1 MLWRAGCI
9 ACAGASFDCSDRLA
23 LGRTLFLAGGASCK
37 EGLSIAAPFLASFGR
52 SGPTPT
58 AGRSRRSA
66 PRRSGAPARTPGIT
80 YTYDANGNQITRDGA
95 SQAWASFNLPV
106 QVAQP
111 VGGTTYLSQFSY
123 GPDRQRWKQV
133 ASYSNGTETTYYVG
147 GLLEKESPS
156 SGATQWRHYVH
167 LPSGMAIVVAR
178 ASNNQK
184 TVRYLLVDHLGSTDK
199 VLNEAGAIVASYS
212 YGVYGN
218 RRGSD
223 WGGTAPDWSG
233 IANSTRH
240 GYTGHE
246 HLDNVLLV
254 HMNGRVYDPAIGR
267 FMSAD
272 PIGIDAWRSQSW
284 NRYAYVQNRPLRFTD
299 PTGYTDD
306 DAPVSKIQCKDCDFP
321 VEMTVEALRPRDP
334 GVQDRLNEAHFRN
347 ELAGILGRPSA
358 GLPLSEDGTPEM
370 VVTATRVPANTP
382 RRDKPQG
389 DGGQCMSAAARVI
402 AAGIGVVELG
412 AGTSLMVVGIVT
424 AGASIFLAP
433 TTGGGSL
440 AGLPLGIL
448 NATLGAAAI
457 ADSVNMLQSAATGQ
471 SLQPSMFA
479 QIGAQYGGSAGG
491 QAGDAANLAGQV
503 YSAAKNPP
511 ATAGQAVLLVITFAL
526 SSVLPE
532 STADC
537 KP

>member
-1 MLWRAGCI
+1 MPAPEQEAL
-9 ACAGASFDCSDRLA
+9 DRLT
-23 LGRTLFLAGGASCK
+23 GRTDIAGSYSYHPVRKHAVTAAGGNSY
-37 EGLSIAAPFLASFGR
+37 G
-52 SGPTPT
+52 
-58 AGRSRRSA
+58 
-66 PRRSGAPARTPGIT
+66 
-80 YTYDANGNQITRDGA
+80 YDANGNMTSRNGA
-95 SQAWASFNLPV
+95 TIAWTSYNLPSSLSAAGYTASFNYAPDRSRWR
-106 QVAQP
+106 QVA
-111 VGGTTYLSQFSY
+111 TYS
-123 GPDRQRWKQV
+123 G
-133 ASYSNGTETTYYVG
+133 GTETTIYVV
-147 GLLEKESPS
+147 GLVEKLTTS
-156 SGATQWRHYVH
+156 TRVH
-167 LPSGMAIVVAR
+167 WKHRIAVPAGEVQVVR
-178 ASNNQK
+178 RSDGTNEVLYI
-184 TVRYLLVDHLGSTDK
+184 TTDHLGSTDTVTDASAS
-199 VLNEAGAIVASYS
+199 VLARESFGAWGARRAANWQ
-212 YGVYGN
+212 GN
-218 RRGSD
+218 PSPGEWQS
-223 WGGTAPDWSG
+223 
-233 IANSTRH
+233 IANTTRR